1 MTSFSLIDENYIQ
14 VKERFVQQAQPTLD
28 LTQNVSKDNNIKISV
43 KPKIVAWEGES
54 IWLLYGFLKNVSSRE
69 KMIFCD
75 F

>member
-14 VKERFVQQAQPTLD
+14 VKECFVQQAQPTLD

-54 IWLLYGFLKNVSSRE
+54 I
-69 KMIFCD
+69 
-75 F
+75 